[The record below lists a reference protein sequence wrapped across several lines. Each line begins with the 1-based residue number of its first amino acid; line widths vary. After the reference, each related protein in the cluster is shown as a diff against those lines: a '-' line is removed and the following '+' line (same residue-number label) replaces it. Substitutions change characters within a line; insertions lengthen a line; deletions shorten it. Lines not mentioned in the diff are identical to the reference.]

1 MKRTIEKTYCGTCL
15 TKNKSL
21 FNNLPSD
28 QILELDSTKT
38 CQVFKKGEI
47 IFYEGGIPHGVY
59 CVKYG
64 KIKIFKTGI
73 EGKDQII
80 KFAKDGDMLG
90 YRSLLSNEKYNGT
103 ASCLEE
109 TALCFIPKENI
120 LKMVSENSC
129 LAINIMKAACHEL
142 GEASNIITN
151 LAQKS
156 IKERLAEVL
165 LILQTN
171 FGLDENKTIQI
182 ILTREEIASMVGTA
196 TESVIRLLSEFHK
209 QGIIDLDGKKIKLI
223 DLKKLS
229 EIAKIND

>member
-1 MKRTIEKTYCGTCL
+1 MKRTIEKTYCNTCP
-15 TKNKSL
+15 TRSKSL
-21 FNNLPSD
+21 FNNLPVSE
-28 QILELDSTKT
+28 IEELDQSKT
-38 CQVFKKGEI
+38 CQAFKKGEV
-47 IFYEGGIPHGVY
+47 IFHEGGIPHGVY

-64 KIKIFKTGI
+64 KIKIYKTGI
-73 EGKDQII
+73 EGRDQII
-80 KFAKDGDMLG
+80 KFAQEGDMLG

-109 TALCFIPKENI
+109 SVLCFIPKENI
-120 LKMVSENSC
+120 LKMVSQNSC

-156 IKERLAEVL
+156 IQERLAEVL

-171 FGLDENKTIQI
+171 FGLDSEKAIQV

-209 QGIIDLDGKKIKLI
+209 QGLIDLDGKKIRLLNIPELIETAKLK
-223 DLKKLS
+223 D
-229 EIAKIND
+229 